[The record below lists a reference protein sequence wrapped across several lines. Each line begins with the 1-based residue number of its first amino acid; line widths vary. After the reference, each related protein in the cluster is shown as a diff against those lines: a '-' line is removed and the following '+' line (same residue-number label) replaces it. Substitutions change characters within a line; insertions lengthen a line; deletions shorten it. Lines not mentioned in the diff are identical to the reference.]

1 MDESIARIEFSKHRR
16 KSRVETVAY
25 AHIEVGLKIWVPRRR
40 PGAHPLDALG
50 EFKDSVVL
58 ELRPVTPAQLTF
70 VHGDVFSQAINQPS
84 MQLVNVYLVE
94 RFRAPPRTDDDDAR
108 DDLAATPAG

>member
-1 MDESIARIEFSKHRR
+1 
-16 KSRVETVAY
+16 
-25 AHIEVGLKIWVPRRR
+25 
-40 PGAHPLDALG
+40 
-50 EFKDSVVL
+50 
-58 ELRPVTPAQLTF
+58 VTPAQLTF